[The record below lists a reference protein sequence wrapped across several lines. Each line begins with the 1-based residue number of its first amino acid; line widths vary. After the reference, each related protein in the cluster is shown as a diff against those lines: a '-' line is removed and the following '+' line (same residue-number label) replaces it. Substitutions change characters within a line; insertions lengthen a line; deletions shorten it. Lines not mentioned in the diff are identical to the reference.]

1 MAARK
6 DDLYRR
12 DFYAWTRQQA
22 AALRRLAETRPNVE
36 LDTENLVEEVESLG
50 RTERRAVTSQLVR
63 LSVHLLKL
71 EHSPRREPRR
81 GWLATVRDARN
92 KALQALTP
100 MIRGE
105 VEPEIPTL
113 YADARYIAQQQ
124 LAKHGETDAARTLP
138 PDCPY
143 TLDQLLD
150 RDWLPANRHGLTDE
164 SL

>member
-22 AALRRLAETRPNVE
+22 AALRRLADTRPNVG
-36 LDTENLVEEVESLG
+36 LDAENLIEEVEGLG
-50 RTERRAVTSQLVR
+50 RTERRAVTSQLRR
-63 LSVHLLKL
+63 LMAHLLKL

-81 GWLATVRDARN
+81 GWLLTVRDARAE
-92 KALQALTP
+92 ALDALTP
-100 MIRGE
+100 TMRA
-105 VEPEIPTL
+105 EIGADLPSL
-113 YADARYIAQQQ
+113 YADARYLAQQQ
-124 LAKHGETDAARTLP
+124 LARHRETDAARHLP
-138 PDCPY
+138 SDCPY

-164 SL
+164 PL

>member
-1 MAARK
+1 M
-6 DDLYRR
+6 
-12 DFYAWTRQQA
+12 
-22 AALRRLAETRPNVE
+22 
-36 LDTENLVEEVESLG
+36 G

-81 GWLATVRDARN
+81 GWLATLRDARS

-100 MIRGE
+100 MIRAD
-105 VEPEIPTL
+105 VEPELPTL

-138 PDCPY
+138 PYCPY

-164 SL
+164 PL